1 MNRKQ
6 MKGFIDPITLG
17 FILSIV
23 GTTTVLTLDKPH
35 STDQVAKQDTIE
47 QVEVVA
53 HQPVLK
59 SE

>member
-6 MKGFIDPITLG
+6 MKGFVDPITLG

-23 GTTTVLTLDKPH
+23 GSTTVLTMDKND
-35 STDQVAKQDTIE
+35 STDQAAKQDSIE
-47 QVEVVA
+47 KVELIA
-53 HQPVLK
+53 QQPVMK

>member
-1 MNRKQ
+1 

-23 GTTTVLTLDKPH
+23 GTTTVLNLDKND
-35 STDQVAKQDTIE
+35 STDKVAKQDSIE
-47 QVEVVA
+47 KVELIA
-53 HQPVLK
+53 QQPVLK